1 MMILRFTTLLLRPPA
16 RRAQKSFLRCFSC
29 TPVTDPILCAGKFVT
44 AVLSLRAR
52 CGYASY
58 AFCIPLRIVSS
69 RPVIPQP
76 HALPASEPAAPE
88 YGSEEDTSTAQRY
101 RSKHTGSFPDSR
113 AVYCIET
120 ALAPCLRHPMHARA
134 SRRTCP
140 LYFFF
145 AARITFKIN
154 WIIRSNAI
162 TNCRTYSTI

>member
-16 RRAQKSFLRCFSC
+16 RRAQKSFLRFFSC
-29 TPVTDPILCAGKFVT
+29 TPITDPILCAGKFVT

-52 CGYASY
+52 YGYASY

-69 RPVIPQP
+69 RPVVPQP

-88 YGSEEDTSTAQRY
+88 YGSEENTSTAQRY
-101 RSKHTGSFPDSR
+101 RSKHTGSFPASR

-120 ALAPCLRHPMHARA
+120 ALAPCLRHPMHALGL
-134 SRRTCP
+134 RTDL

-145 AARITFKIN
+145 TARITFKIN